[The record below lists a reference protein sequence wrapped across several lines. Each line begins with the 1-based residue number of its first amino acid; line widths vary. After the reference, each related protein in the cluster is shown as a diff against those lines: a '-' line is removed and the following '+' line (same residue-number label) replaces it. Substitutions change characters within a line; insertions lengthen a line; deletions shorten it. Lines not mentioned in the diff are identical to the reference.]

1 MLKRDCCRRDRV
13 TDRSGSFDFLAKRI
27 REALKGVEDRDVKL
41 KTVCRLLKDSVP
53 YYNWV
58 GFYIVDEKRWNEL
71 VLGPFDGEPTEHT
84 RISFGRGICG
94 QAAQLER
101 TFVVQDVSKEKNYLS
116 CSTNVKSEIVVP
128 IFKNKKVV
136 GELDI
141 DSHALSPFTKQDETF
156 LKKVSEMV
164 SRIL

>member
-1 MLKRDCCRRDRV
+1 MM
-13 TDRSGSFDFLAKRI
+13 DRSGSFASLVKKISAT
-27 REALKGVEDRDVKL
+27 LKGVENRDGKL
-41 KTVCRLLKDSVP
+41 KAVCGLLKDNVP

-58 GFYIVDEKRWNEL
+58 GFYVVDEKRPNEL
-71 VLGPFDGEPTEHT
+71 VLGPFEGEHTEHT
-84 RISFGRGICG
+84 RIPFGRGICG

-101 TFVVQDVSKEKNYLS
+101 TFLVQDISKEKNYLS

-128 IFKNKKVV
+128 IFKNKKVI

-141 DSHALSPFTKQDETF
+141 DSHVLSPFTEQDEAF

-164 SRIL
+164 SRII

>member
-1 MLKRDCCRRDRV
+1 V
-13 TDRSGSFDFLAKRI
+13 TERNESFEFLAKRI
-27 REALKGVEDRDVKL
+27 DEALAGLEDIDGKL
-41 KTVCRLLKDSVP
+41 KTVCRLLKNNVP

-58 GFYIVDEKRWNEL
+58 GFYIVDKKRKNEL
-71 VLGPFDGEPTEHT
+71 ILGPFEGEPTVHT
-84 RISFGRGICG
+84 RIAFGRGICG

-101 TFVVQDVSKEKNYLS
+101 TFLVQDVSKEKNYLS

-141 DSHALSPFTKQDETF
+141 DSHSLSPFTKQDEAF
-156 LKKVSEMV
+156 LKKVSEIV

>member
-1 MLKRDCCRRDRV
+1 M
-13 TDRSGSFDFLAKRI
+13 TDRSGSFGSLAKRI
-27 REALKGVEDRDVKL
+27 SEALKGMEDTDRKL
-41 KTVCRLLKDSVP
+41 KTVCKLLKDGVH

-58 GFYIVDEKRWNEL
+58 GLYIVDEERRNEL
-71 VLGPFDGEPTEHT
+71 VLGPFEGEHTEHT
-84 RISFGRGICG
+84 RIPFGRGICG
-94 QAAQLER
+94 QAVQLER

-128 IFKNKKVV
+128 IFKNKKVI

-141 DSHALSPFTKQDETF
+141 DSHALSPFTKQDEAF

>member
-1 MLKRDCCRRDRV
+1 MADRRE
-13 TDRSGSFDFLAKRI
+13 SFEFLTERI
-27 REALKGVEDRDVKL
+27 GEALKGEEHRDEKL
-41 KTVCRLLKDSVP
+41 RTVCRLLKDNVP

-58 GFYIVDEKRWNEL
+58 GFYIVDEKRPNEL
-71 VLGPFDGEPTEHT
+71 VLGPFEGERTEHT
-84 RISFGRGICG
+84 RIPFGRGICG

-101 TFVVQDVSKEKNYLS
+101 TFLVQDVSKEKNYLS

-128 IFKNKKVV
+128 IFKNKKVI

-141 DSHALSPFTKQDETF
+141 DSHFLSPFTKQDEAF
-156 LKKVSEMV
+156 LKKLSEMV

>member
-1 MLKRDCCRRDRV
+1 VTPAGEDCV
-13 TDRSGSFDFLAKRI
+13 TDRSASYEFIATRI
-27 REALKGVEDRDVKL
+27 IEALKGKEDRDSKL
-41 KTVCRLLKDSVP
+41 KTVCKLLKNNVP

-58 GFYIVDEKRWNEL
+58 GFYIVDEKRRDEL
-71 VLGPFDGEPTEHT
+71 VLGPFEGERTEHT
-84 RISFGRGICG
+84 RIRFGRGICG

-101 TFVVQDVSKEKNYLS
+101 TFIMQDVSKEKNYLS

-128 IFKNKKVV
+128 IFKNKTVI

-141 DSHALSPFTKQDETF
+141 DSHALSPFTEQDEAF
-156 LKKVSEMV
+156 LKKVCEMV

>member
-1 MLKRDCCRRDRV
+1 M
-13 TDRSGSFDFLAKRI
+13 TDRGGSFEFLAKRI
-27 REALKGVEDRDVKL
+27 SEALKGLEDMDGKL
-41 KTVCRLLKDSVP
+41 KTVCRILKDSVP

-58 GFYIVDEKRWNEL
+58 GFYIVDEKRRNEL
-71 VLGPFDGEPTEHT
+71 VLGPFEGERTEHT
-84 RISFGRGICG
+84 RIPFGRGICG

-101 TFVVQDVSKEKNYLS
+101 TFLVQDVSKEKNYLA

-128 IFKNKKVV
+128 IFKNKKVI

-141 DSHALSPFTKQDETF
+141 DSHVPSPFTEQDETF

>member
-1 MLKRDCCRRDRV
+1 M
-13 TDRSGSFDFLAKRI
+13 TDRSGSFDFLTKRI
-27 REALKGVEDRDVKL
+27 NEALKGVGGRDGKL
-41 KTVCRLLKDSVP
+41 RTVCRLLKDSVP

-58 GFYIVDEKRWNEL
+58 GFYIVDEKKRNEL
-71 VLGPFDGEPTEHT
+71 VLGPFEGEHTEHT
-84 RISFGRGICG
+84 RIPFGRGICG

-101 TFVVQDVSKEKNYLS
+101 TFLVQDVSKEKNYLS

-128 IFKNKKVV
+128 IVKNNKII

-141 DSHALSPFTKQDETF
+141 DSHVPSPSPFTKQDETF

-164 SRIL
+164 SKIL